1 MARGYRGNQGVLDPY
16 KMKASISASVMG
28 ASGGERM
35 FRKDYLVRLIED
47 MTQMIA
53 KVFSLKQER
62 KHTEA
67 LWELDEMFKRQFR
80 LNSELLRSLSA
91 ADIEQ
96 LFRTQGYLEADKLQS
111 AARLLEEEA
120 SLLLELER
128 EEEATMLYMKVFQ
141 LYLKSA
147 LQGADLTLIGL
158 TERIGRLKEQLKAY
172 ALPEKALQD
181 YYAYAEQQGMYAEA
195 ENTLYQLLDHGH
207 MEYNEAIPF
216 YERLLHKLP
225 EELAKGGL
233 PLEEV
238 HEGIDEL
245 NRRYKHLVAEGDE

>member
-1 MARGYRGNQGVLDPY
+1 
-16 KMKASISASVMG
+16 
-28 ASGGERM
+28 M
-35 FRKDYLVRLIED
+35 FRRDYLVRLIED

-67 LWELDEMFKRQFR
+67 LWELDELFKRQFR

-96 LFRTQGYLEADKLQS
+96 LFRNHGYLEADKLQS
-111 AARLLEEEA
+111 ATRLLEEEA

-128 EEEATMLYMKVFQ
+128 EEEAIMLYIKVFQ

-147 LQGADLTLIGL
+147 LQGADLKLLGL
-158 TERIGRLKEQLKAY
+158 EERIDMVKEQLKAY
-172 ALPEKALQD
+172 ALPETAQRD

-195 ENTLYQLLDHGH
+195 ENMLYQLLDNGY
-207 MEYNEAIPF
+207 MEYDEAIPF
-216 YERLLHKLP
+216 YERLLLKLP
-225 EELAKGGL
+225 EDLARGGL

-245 NRRYKHLVAEGDE
+245 NRRCLHLTEGNK

>member
-1 MARGYRGNQGVLDPY
+1 
-16 KMKASISASVMG
+16 
-28 ASGGERM
+28 
-35 FRKDYLVRLIED
+35 
-47 MTQMIA
+47 MIA

-67 LWELDEMFKRQFR
+67 LWELDELFKRQFR

-96 LFRTQGYLEADKLQS
+96 LFRNHGYLEADKLQT
-111 AARLLEEEA
+111 ATRLLEEEA

-128 EEEATMLYMKVFQ
+128 EEEAIMLYIKVFQ

-147 LQGADLTLIGL
+147 LQGADMKLIGL
-158 TERIGRLKEQLKAY
+158 EERIGMVKEQLKAY
-172 ALPEKALQD
+172 ALPETAQRD

-195 ENTLYQLLDHGH
+195 ENMLYQLLDNGY
-207 MEYNEAIPF
+207 MEYEEATSF
-216 YERLLHKLP
+216 YERLLLKQP
-225 EELAKGGL
+225 EDLARGGL

-245 NRRYKHLVAEGDE
+245 NRRCLHLTEGDKQHILRNLTY

>member
-1 MARGYRGNQGVLDPY
+1 
-16 KMKASISASVMG
+16 
-28 ASGGERM
+28 M
-35 FRKDYLVRLIED
+35 FRRDYLVRLIED

-67 LWELDEMFKRQFR
+67 LWELDELFKRQFR

-96 LFRTQGYLEADKLQS
+96 LFRNHGYLEADKLQT
-111 AARLLEEEA
+111 ATRLLEEEA

-128 EEEATMLYMKVFQ
+128 EEEAIMLYIKVFQ

-147 LQGADLTLIGL
+147 LQGADMKLIGL
-158 TERIGRLKEQLKAY
+158 EERIGMVKEQLKAY
-172 ALPEKALQD
+172 ALPETTQRD

-195 ENTLYQLLDHGH
+195 ENMLYQLLDNGY
-207 MEYNEAIPF
+207 MEYDEATSF
-216 YERLLHKLP
+216 YERLLLKLP
-225 EELAKGGL
+225 EDLARGGL
-233 PLEEV
+233 PLEEA

-245 NRRYKHLVAEGDE
+245 NRRCLHLTEGDK

>member
-1 MARGYRGNQGVLDPY
+1 
-16 KMKASISASVMG
+16 
-28 ASGGERM
+28 
-35 FRKDYLVRLIED
+35 
-47 MTQMIA
+47 MIA
-53 KVFSLKQER
+53 KVFTLKQER

-67 LWELDEMFKRQFR
+67 LWELDELFKREFR

-96 LFRTQGYLEADKLQS
+96 LFRNHGYLEADKLQT
-111 AARLLEEEA
+111 ATRLLEEEA

-128 EEEATMLYMKVFQ
+128 EEEAMMLYIKVFQ

-147 LQGADLTLIGL
+147 LQGADMKLIGL
-158 TERIGRLKEQLKAY
+158 EERIGLVKEQLKAY
-172 ALPEKALQD
+172 ALPETAQRD

-195 ENTLYQLLDHGH
+195 ENMLYHLLDNGY
-207 MEYNEAIPF
+207 MKYDEAISF
-216 YERLLHKLP
+216 YERLLLKLP
-225 EELAKGGL
+225 EDLARGGL

-245 NRRYKHLVAEGDE
+245 KRRCHHLMEGDK

>member
-1 MARGYRGNQGVLDPY
+1 
-16 KMKASISASVMG
+16 
-28 ASGGERM
+28 M
-35 FRKDYLVRLIED
+35 FRRDYLVRLIED

-67 LWELDEMFKRQFR
+67 LWELDELFKRQFR

-96 LFRTQGYLEADKLQS
+96 LFRNHGYLEADKLQT
-111 AARLLEEEA
+111 ATRLLEEEA

-128 EEEATMLYMKVFQ
+128 EEEAIMLYIKVFQ

-147 LQGADLTLIGL
+147 LQGADMKLIGL
-158 TERIGRLKEQLKAY
+158 EERIGMVKEQLKSY
-172 ALPEKALQD
+172 ALPETAQRD
-181 YYAYAEQQGMYAEA
+181 YYAYAEQQGIYAEA
-195 ENTLYQLLDHGH
+195 ENMLYQLLDNGY
-207 MEYNEAIPF
+207 MEYDEATSF
-216 YERLLHKLP
+216 YERLLLKLP
-225 EELAKGGL
+225 EDLARGGL

-238 HEGIDEL
+238 HEGIDDL
-245 NRRYKHLVAEGDE
+245 NRRCLHLTEGDK

>member
-1 MARGYRGNQGVLDPY
+1 
-16 KMKASISASVMG
+16 
-28 ASGGERM
+28 M
-35 FRKDYLVRLIED
+35 FRRDYLVRLIED

-67 LWELDEMFKRQFR
+67 LWELDELFKRQFR

-96 LFRTQGYLEADKLQS
+96 LFRNHGYLEADKLQS

-128 EEEATMLYMKVFQ
+128 EEEAIMLYIKVFQ

-147 LQGADLTLIGL
+147 LQGADMKLIRL
-158 TERIGRLKEQLKAY
+158 EERIGLVKEQLKAY
-172 ALPEKALQD
+172 ALPETAQRD

-195 ENTLYQLLDHGH
+195 ENMLYQLLDNGY
-207 MEYNEAIPF
+207 MEYDEAISF
-216 YERLLHKLP
+216 YERLLLKLP
-225 EELAKGGL
+225 EDLARGGL

-245 NRRYKHLVAEGDE
+245 NRRCLHLTEGNK

>member
-1 MARGYRGNQGVLDPY
+1 
-16 KMKASISASVMG
+16 
-28 ASGGERM
+28 
-35 FRKDYLVRLIED
+35 

-67 LWELDEMFKRQFR
+67 LWELDELFKRQFR

-96 LFRTQGYLEADKLQS
+96 LFRNHGYLEADKLQT
-111 AARLLEEEA
+111 ATRLLEEEA

-128 EEEATMLYMKVFQ
+128 EEEAIMLYIKVFQ

-147 LQGADLTLIGL
+147 LQGADLKLIGL
-158 TERIGRLKEQLKAY
+158 EERIGMVKEQLKAY
-172 ALPEKALQD
+172 ALPETAQRD

-195 ENTLYQLLDHGH
+195 ENMLYQLLDNGY
-207 MEYNEAIPF
+207 MEYDEAISF
-216 YERLLHKLP
+216 YERLLQKLP
-225 EELAKGGL
+225 EDLARGGL

-245 NRRYKHLVAEGDE
+245 NRRCLHLTEGDK